1 MRPVPTGVERGPRR
15 LGQPGCA
22 HGAGRVSPSTSLEIE
37 ATAAG
42 RDKLECS
49 ERWAAPGWAPP
60 LSTSEGP
67 WRSPPA
73 ATPTWHRRERAC
85 QWRGEL
91 GGAAAPAG
99 RSGGPCIGDAGSAG
113 GPRIRPGI
121 VPSRAAA
128 PSDRGLQCGPW
139 VVEPARA
146 APSRSPAALAGVQVR
161 VQVRFV
167 TRPKSRAMRAGHKAA
182 WQPPMVSSTSMASNW
197 QCHANIRE
205 SHCISGMKSV
215 PIASCCGMRRAR
227 ADFAS
232 NH

>member
-49 ERWAAPGWAPP
+49 ERRAAPGWAPP

-91 GGAAAPAG
+91 EGAAAPAG
-99 RSGGPCIGDAGSAG
+99 RSGGPCIGAAG

-121 VPSRAAA
+121 VGSSSHLGPRPPVTGDYSAARGSPSPPGPR
-128 PSDRGLQCGPW
+128 PVGHLPPCPGFRSGFRSGLLLGRSLGP
-139 VVEPARA
+139 
-146 APSRSPAALAGVQVR
+146 
-161 VQVRFV
+161 
-167 TRPKSRAMRAGHKAA
+167 
-182 WQPPMVSSTSMASNW
+182 
-197 QCHANIRE
+197 
-205 SHCISGMKSV
+205 
-215 PIASCCGMRRAR
+215 
-227 ADFAS
+227 
-232 NH
+232 